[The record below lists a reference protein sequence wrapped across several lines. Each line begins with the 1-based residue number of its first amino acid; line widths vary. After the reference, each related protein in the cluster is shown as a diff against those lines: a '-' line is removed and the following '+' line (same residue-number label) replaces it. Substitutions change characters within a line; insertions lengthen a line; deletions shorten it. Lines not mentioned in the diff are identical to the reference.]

1 MAGYWIVRGT
11 AIRDQQ
17 AADEYVKRWG
27 AIAQRY
33 GAEIIAGKGAIDTRE
48 GEEYPRQLVIR
59 FPSFEDAVKCY
70 EDPDYV
76 EAMNFSS
83 KAFDRELSILEG

>member
-11 AIRDQQ
+11 SIRDQQ

-27 AIAQRY
+27 DVALRY
-33 GAEIIAGKGAIDTRE
+33 GAEVVAGKGQIDTRE
-48 GEEYPRQLVIR
+48 GEDYPRQLVIR

-76 EAMNFSS
+76 EAMKYSS